1 LEVPEDVDVPIRAL
15 ITLRDPDATI
25 LEGPSASV
33 DVPAASPGSQEP
45 VVTVS
50 LVSPSLEG
58 PSTASATTD
67 LPARETHPAEPTA
80 ISSAVAPAEPTAI
93 SLAVAPAE
101 PTAISSAVASSSGDV
116 APLASTIIVQL
127 SEGTRPQEP
136 IVPSSAI
143 TTSLSGQVCLILFN
157 YFGLFLSVP
166 CSPSFPLES
175 GSFRAPRVRSCL
187 NRVGHIGS
195 R

>member
-1 LEVPEDVDVPIRAL
+1 VDVSSGEEPPRQQGSALEVPEDVDVPIRAL

-45 VVTVS
+45 VVTAS

-93 SLAVAPAE
+93 S
-101 PTAISSAVASSSGDV
+101 SAVASSSRDV
-116 APLASTIIVQL
+116 APLASTIIVQP

-143 TTSLSGQVCLILFN
+143 VTSFSGQVCLILF
-157 YFGLFLSVP
+157 
-166 CSPSFPLES
+166 
-175 GSFRAPRVRSCL
+175 
-187 NRVGHIGS
+187 
-195 R
+195 